1 MIVWLE
7 ATDMHSIPFLPISHN
22 GLRAWDAELLSACD
36 LTHRCYTNAM
46 HLEPNLTTD
55 ETQSSRHVA
64 SCNSVDIA

>member
-22 GLRAWDAELLSACD
+22 GLRAWDAELLLACD
-36 LTHRCYTNAM
+36 LTHRCHTN
-46 HLEPNLTTD
+46 PNLTTD

-64 SCNSVDIA
+64 SCNSVEIAAC